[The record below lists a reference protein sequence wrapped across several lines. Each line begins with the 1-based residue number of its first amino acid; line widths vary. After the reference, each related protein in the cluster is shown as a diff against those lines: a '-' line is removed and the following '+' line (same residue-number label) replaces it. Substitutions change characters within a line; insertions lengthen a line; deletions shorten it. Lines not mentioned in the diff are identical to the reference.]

1 MEDNLVCQ
9 ENIYNIACY
18 VDLMGGEDYNPWCVG
33 DLRAPLSCAC
43 GIVQLT
49 NFNV

>member
-9 ENIYNIACY
+9 ENIYNIACH
-18 VDLMGGEDYNPWCVG
+18 VELMGREDYNPWYAG
-33 DLRAPLSCAC
+33 DLRMPLSCAC